1 MTAFP
6 WVLTILL
13 LLLLAWLVLS
23 VCETGACS
31 IRDRRLRLT
40 QPTLRL
46 ILAVALV
53 ELVLLLAWGLFLRP
67 R

>member
-6 WVLTILL
+6 WLITILL
-13 LLLLAWLVLS
+13 LVLLAWLLLS
-23 VCETGACS
+23 VCETCAYS
-31 IRDRRLRLT
+31 VRERRLRLT

-46 ILAVALV
+46 ILAVAVL
-53 ELVLLLAWGLFLRP
+53 ELVLLLVWGLFLRP

>member
-6 WVLTILL
+6 WLMTILL
-13 LLLLAWLVLS
+13 LLLVAWLVLS
-23 VCETGACS
+23 VCETCACS
-31 IRDRRLRLT
+31 VRERRLRLT